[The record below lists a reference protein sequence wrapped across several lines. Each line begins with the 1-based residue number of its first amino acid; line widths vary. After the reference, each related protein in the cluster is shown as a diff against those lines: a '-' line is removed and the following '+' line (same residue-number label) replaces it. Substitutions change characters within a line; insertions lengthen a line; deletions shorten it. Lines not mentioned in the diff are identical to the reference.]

1 MWKDSPI
8 GHLQPLPQDG
18 KPISASRSRGA
29 KLLEVA
35 NGIRTVIEQKFSIS
49 VVSPLSLP
57 QSSLSLGEFITPLER
72 VRELATNCMDRKDT
86 LEQLRTDF
94 KNRNKHLFIIGGF
107 DGMGKTTLA
116 VRFATDLS
124 EEYNVLWIN
133 CEVISV
139 AVDSFLREIGRI
151 ASNQYKRFSL
161 SVILDNPTVS
171 SDEKED
177 ELLAFLA
184 YVSHLDHEEKSH
196 ASLKPIV
203 LFLDGYHKVEDPVL
217 NQLIL
222 KIASSKVGTKMV
234 LTLRQMPPDFRLAK
248 GLVTEIDLSGLSEA
262 SCRQLMECYPALEN
276 LIMQEPATVYLG
288 DETFSPA

>member
-1 MWKDSPI
+1 MNKS
-8 GHLQPLPQDG
+8 
-18 KPISASRSRGA
+18 
-29 KLLEVA
+29 
-35 NGIRTVIEQKFSIS
+35 S
-49 VVSPLSLP
+49 VYLSYLRYPLS

-139 AVDSFLREIGRI
+139 AVDSFLAENPPDCI
-151 ASNQYKRFSL
+151 QPDKRFSL
-161 SVILDNPTVS
+161 SVILA
-171 SDEKED
+171 
-177 ELLAFLA
+177 LLLFLLMRRRISFLHWLH
-184 YVSHLDHEEKSH
+184 VSHLDHEEKSH

-222 KIASSKVGTKMV
+222 KIVSSKVGTKMV

-248 GLVTEIDLSGLSEA
+248 RSRHRD
-262 SCRQLMECYPALEN
+262 RP
-276 LIMQEPATVYLG
+276 
-288 DETFSPA
+288 